1 MQITWT
7 NCAALF
13 LEIIMRSTVIIKK
26 RGEGYIATV
35 SGKFGGGFQG
45 ARCGLTAFEA
55 ATKAAEWMIS
65 YAQSNDEGGDLMAPP
80 EVIELVPEHLHSIDA
95 RMPLK

>member
-1 MQITWT
+1 
-7 NCAALF
+7 
-13 LEIIMRSTVIIKK
+13 MRSTIIISK

-45 ARCGLTAFEA
+45 ARCGLTPFEA

-65 YAQSNDEGGDLMAPP
+65 YAQSNVDGGDLMAPA
-80 EVIELVPEHLHSIDA
+80 EVMELVPEHLRSIA
-95 RMPLK
+95 ALH